1 MKLSRTEINLLLD
14 IQAAQKRRR
23 RDAWISFVLVISIF
37 IGTYQFDLLPA
48 LQQSELLG
56 AAIGATTAYLVH
68 VHFAVRPEDKLINL
82 LQRYVNRDPE
92 AVSQFAQAK
101 ETDSTAA

>member
-23 RDAWISFVLVISIF
+23 RDAWTSFFLVIGVL
-37 IGTYQFDLLPA
+37 IGTYQFELFPA

-56 AAIGATTAYLVH
+56 AAIGATTAYLIH
-68 VHFAVRPEDKLINL
+68 VHFAIRPEDKLINL

-92 AVSQFAQAK
+92 AVTQLAQTK
-101 ETDSTAA
+101 ETDGTAA